1 MSSGNINSNTRTNT
15 ACFSQN
21 GYSKEILKLAQHLPP
36 LEVEKQ
42 QMNNDY
48 YPPCFASQD
57 LVAATITPQP
67 LKNVEP
73 QVKNKKGQNQEETPG
88 FKSPV
93 KLNLAIH
100 EAMEKSKEGKKT
112 TKRSKR
118 ILEESKT
125 LNRRRRV
132 STSSSNTSESIQKLV
147 KESLKIGKLLGVT
160 VIENENAPTKRIT
173 RSLKKSK
180 IIAEQSNK
188 DLI

>member
-1 MSSGNINSNTRTNT
+1 M
-15 ACFSQN
+15 
-21 GYSKEILKLAQHLPP
+21 AQHLPP

-67 LKNVEP
+67 LENVEQP
-73 QVKNKKGQNQEETPG
+73 VKNKKGQNQAESDSLSQPPG

-93 KLNLAIH
+93 KLNLTIH
-100 EAMEKSKEGKKT
+100 EAMEKTKEGKKT

-132 STSSSNTSESIQKLV
+132 STSSSNTSESIQKPA
-147 KESLKIGKLLGVT
+147 KESLKIGKLLGMT
-160 VIENENAPTKRIT
+160 VIENENAVTKRIT

-180 IIAEQSNK
+180 IIAEHNNK
-188 DLI
+188 DLIL